1 MGTTRTIFL
10 STLAMAFMV
19 LMAGGAWAVCK
30 KKTAGYFKQM
40 GVATAVQTAVGATTK
55 TSRRIRGI
63 ERSLTG
69 RPGDPENGKRIVLN
83 RKKGNCLACHKISAL
98 NTYLFHGEVGPKL
111 DGVGKRYPESILR
124 QLIVD
129 SRVYYPKTLM
139 PPFYVNSKELN
150 DVAKK
155 YHNTTILTAQEV
167 EDVVAYM
174 KTL

>member
-1 MGTTRTIFL
+1 MGTIRAIFFSAL
-10 STLAMAFMV
+10 AAAFTTLA
-19 LMAGGAWAVCK
+19 AGGAWAVCK
-30 KKTAGYFKQM
+30 KKTTGYFKQM
-40 GVATAVQTAVGATTK
+40 GVASAVQTAVGATTK
-55 TSRRIRGI
+55 TARKIRGI

-69 RPGDPENGKRIVLN
+69 RPGNPENGRRVALD
-83 RKKGNCLACHKISAL
+83 RRKGNCLACHKMADL

-139 PPFYVNSKELN
+139 PPFYVNSNKLH

-155 YHNTTILTAQEV
+155 HRNKTILSAQEV
-167 EDVVAYM
+167 EDIVAYM